1 MARSFRKIELFP
13 GLLCDAE
20 GPCVRNPAGE
30 LVPVHLR
37 QGDVDGACGPYALMM
52 ALLLFGLADA
62 PALKPMAGV
71 DRRTRL
77 SKFLKAL
84 REEDAETL
92 FKAGTDIDQLE
103 AVLTKSYAKKI
114 GTRRSDWEDTE
125 PRAFVLESLRRG
137 DPTLLQIDFEAG
149 SHWLL
154 IVGAEYE
161 VTVDDNGEQHEEPLS
176 LLALDSSGPTTNAA
190 PWNAWVDWFG
200 EEGGRWPCRYLC
212 CEMSTFGAVR
222 LRHGLALHLR

>member
-1 MARSFRKIELFP
+1 MSRSYQKTQLVS
-13 GLLCDAE
+13 GLLCNAE

-62 PALKPMAGV
+62 QALKPMAGV

-77 SKFLKAL
+77 SKFFKAL

-114 GTRRSDWEDTE
+114 ETRRWDGEGTE
-125 PRAFVLESLRRG
+125 SREFVLESLRRG
-137 DPTLLQIDFEAG
+137 APTLLRIAFEEGA
-149 SHWLL
+149 HWLL

-161 VTVDDNGEQHEEPLS
+161 VTVDDAGAEREEALS

-200 EEGGRWPCRYLC
+200 EAGGRWPCRYVNCGMSSFRAVQLC
-212 CEMSTFGAVR
+212 E
-222 LRHGLALHLR
+222 GLALHRR